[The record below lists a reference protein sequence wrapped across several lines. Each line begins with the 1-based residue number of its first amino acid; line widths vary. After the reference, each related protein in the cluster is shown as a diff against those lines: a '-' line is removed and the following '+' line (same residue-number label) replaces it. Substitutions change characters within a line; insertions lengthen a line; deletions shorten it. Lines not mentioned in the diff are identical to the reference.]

1 MCTYFLSLWGFGLG
15 GGGGGVGYTE
25 VEENVLALKKV
36 ILETG
41 HTIDNK

>member
-15 GGGGGVGYTE
+15 GSGGGVGYTE
-25 VEENVLALKKV
+25 VEENVLALQV

-41 HTIDNK
+41 RTIDNK